1 MEKLDKSIGIKIRK
15 VRELK
20 NFSQNY
26 VASKL
31 SMNQS
36 TYSDI
41 ENGVI
46 SISEEKLMRIADA
59 LEVSREVIEWFNDQ
73 VIFNSC
79 VQSGY
84 VNTNHINPIE
94 KIQQIHDEL
103 VLQFKSEI
111 EILKETLKAKDDLI
125 EMLKTKQ

>member
-26 VASKL
+26 VANKL

-46 SISEEKLMRIADA
+46 SISEEKLIKIADA

-94 KIQQIHDEL
+94 KIQQLHDEL
-103 VLQFKSEI
+103 VVQFKSEI
-111 EILKETLKAKDDLI
+111 DILKDTIKAKDDLI

>member
-1 MEKLDKSIGIKIRK
+1 
-15 VRELK
+15 
-20 NFSQNY
+20 
-26 VASKL
+26 
-31 SMNQS
+31 MNQS

-94 KIQQIHDEL
+94 KFQQLHDEL
-103 VLQFKSEI
+103 DVQFKSEI
-111 EILKETLKAKDDLI
+111 DILKDTIKAKDDLI
-125 EMLKTKQ
+125 EMLKTQK

>member
-26 VASKL
+26 VANKL

-94 KIQQIHDEL
+94 KIQQLHDEL
-103 VLQFKSEI
+103 VVQFKSEI
-111 EILKETLKAKDDLI
+111 DILKETIKAKDDLFAI
-125 EMLKTKQ
+125 LKTKQ

>member
-15 VRELK
+15 ARELK

-26 VASKL
+26 VANKL

-94 KIQQIHDEL
+94 KIQQLHDEL
-103 VLQFKSEI
+103 VVQFKSEI
-111 EILKETLKAKDDLI
+111 DILKETIKAKDDLFAI
-125 EMLKTKQ
+125 LKTKQ

>member
-1 MEKLDKSIGIKIRK
+1 
-15 VRELK
+15 
-20 NFSQNY
+20 
-26 VASKL
+26 
-31 SMNQS
+31 MNQS

-94 KIQQIHDEL
+94 KIQQLHDEL
-103 VLQFKSEI
+103 DVQFKSEI
-111 EILKETLKAKDDLI
+111 DILKDTIKAKDDLI
-125 EMLKTKQ
+125 EMLKTQK